1 MEQAPESMYIEI
13 RDGGYYVAGTRI
25 GLDVIVH
32 EFESGKSPEAI
43 LQSHASIGSLAK
55 IYGVITFILEH
66 PENIAAY
73 LKDQE
78 RLWEEMKKKH
88 PLPSDMLKRFVRSRD
103 LFRKPA

>member
-1 MEQAPESMYIEI
+1 MEQAASSAYIEI

-32 EFESGKSPEAI
+32 EFQSGKSPEAI
-43 LQSHASIGSLAK
+43 LQSHPSIGSLAK

-66 PENIAAY
+66 PEKITAY
-73 LKDQE
+73 LRDQE
-78 RLWEEMKKKH
+78 RLWEELKEKH
-88 PLPSDMLKRFVRSRD
+88 PLPPDMLQRFVRSRE